1 MENMQNM
8 KNITMEDIARHLNIS
23 VSTVSRS
30 FTRDD
35 LVSPKTRDKVREI
48 CSKLNYRPNLNARA
62 IATRKTNVIGLIAR
76 NISLIHEFESF
87 AYNLE
92 NILHQNGYTLQIEL
106 GHSDPTRENKI
117 VETMLDRL
125 VDGII
130 LCSRNYVGSIPAVEI
145 LAKSTT
151 PFVMLGY
158 YHDQNVSQV
167 VEDYQAGGK
176 AITEHLLSLGH
187 KKIALVTYQ
196 PGDPRIRGYE
206 LAHKEHNQAANPELI
221 YQISPKMDNLDEV
234 IDDLMAKKITAM
246 FPMHDEMAAIVYRVC
261 NQKKIRMPDDLA
273 VACTGHMR
281 NTDLW
286 GPPLTVFRMVQD
298 NFGESIGSI
307 LLDKIASDNSPT
319 RIIHFGGQ
327 LIARGSTVSS
337 YQ

>member
-1 MENMQNM
+1 MEST
-8 KNITMEDIARHLNIS
+8 KNITMEDIARQLNIS

-30 FTRDD
+30 FTRGD
-35 LVSPKTRDKVREI
+35 LVNPETRQKVREI
-48 CSKLNYRPNLNARA
+48 CRKLNYRPNLNARA

-106 GHSDPTRENKI
+106 GHSEPERENRI

-145 LAKSTT
+145 LAKATT

-158 YHDQNVSQV
+158 YHDQNISQV

-196 PGDPRIRGYE
+196 QGDPRIRGYE
-206 LAHKEHNQAANPELI
+206 LAHKEHNQAVNPELI
-221 YQISPKMDNLDEV
+221 YLVSPKMDNLGDV
-234 IDDLMAKKITAM
+234 IDDIMAKKVAAM
-246 FPMHDEMAAIVYRVC
+246 FPMHDEMAAIVYRIC
-261 NQKKIRMPDDLA
+261 HQRKISIPNDLA
-273 VACTGHMR
+273 VASTGHMR

-286 GPPLTVFRMVQD
+286 APPLTVYRMVQD

-307 LLDKIASDNSPT
+307 LLDKIANNNSPT

-327 LIARGSTVSS
+327 LITRGSTVKS